1 MFVYIYVYMCVYIYM
16 CAPVHIHAH
25 SRGSKTTGGLSIWGL
40 FNQRFW
46 NHLGTFKLPSK
57 GVKMHACSWSLGRG
71 AK

>member
-1 MFVYIYVYMCVYIYM
+1 M

-25 SRGSKTTGGLSIWGL
+25 SGGSKTTGGLSVVL
-40 FNQRFW
+40 SAFW
-46 NHLGTFKLPSK
+46 NRLGTFKLPSK